1 MHQRRSPT
9 GPSPTIWPPKP
20 RRTRPLVLDAPCPDL
35 SVQPR
40 IIGINHRHGKGMVAV
55 SADSELEQLADAA
68 VSDWPGIALSG
79 RFDACIED
87 LYRSQLKFPPSWP
100 QELRDE
106 FITSNAEIDTIEL
119 SAKFDDVIDTVVD
132 RYVRDH
138 GVHPHHDDAAALIDA
153 ERRAAIHELEFRL
166 VAMANEIAEAT
177 AHSLGRTEASMTGC
191 SPAHR
196 RSQAATRHRRR
207 NRR

>member
-40 IIGINHRHGKGMVAV
+40 IIGINHQHGKGMVAV
-55 SADSELEQLADAA
+55 SADSELEKLADAA
-68 VSDWPGIALSG
+68 VSDWPGIAISG
-79 RFDACIED
+79 QFDAGIEN
-87 LYRSQLKFPPSWP
+87 LYRSQLQFPPSWP

-119 SAKFDDVIDTVVD
+119 SAKLDDLIEAVID
-132 RYVRDH
+132 RYVSEH
-138 GVHPHHDDAAALIDA
+138 GVLPHHDDAAALIDA
-153 ERRAAIHELEFRL
+153 EHRAAIYELEFRL
-166 VAMANEIAEAT
+166 LSLADEIAEAT
-177 AHSLGRTEASMTGC
+177 AHSLGRADASMTAC
-191 SPAHR
+191 SPARR
-196 RSQAATRHRRR
+196 RSQAATRYRRR